1 MKTYGTVIRRKAQM
15 KKYKLEIPRTQF
27 DRIADAFELE
37 DHYVNGYDVDKDTVI
52 FTVSEKQRVW
62 FEKYAVQKVIK
73 WKGKV
78 KANPYYWITK
88 MFLLNN
94 IQKHLVK

>member
-1 MKTYGTVIRRKAQM
+1 MSYCGKIRKD
-15 KKYKLEIPRTQF
+15 KDNSYKLEIPRNQF
-27 DRIADAFELE
+27 DRIADAFEHQVI
-37 DHYVNGYDVDKDTVI
+37 DINGYDADKDTVI
-52 FTVSEKQRVW
+52 FTVSEKQRLW
-62 FEKYAVQKVIK
+62 FEKIAKSKKIK

-78 KANPYYWITK
+78 KANPYYWITE

>member
-27 DRIADAFELE
+27 DRIGDAFELE
-37 DHYVNGYDVDKDTVI
+37 DHYVNGYDADKDTVI

-73 WKGKV
+73 WKGKL
-78 KANPYYWITK
+78 KQNPYRWICQI
-88 MFLLNN
+88 FLPHE
-94 IQKHLVK
+94 IEKYLVK

>member
-1 MKTYGTVIRRKAQM
+1 MES
-15 KKYKLEIPRTQF
+15 YKLEIPRTQF
-27 DRIADAFELE
+27 NRIGDAFELE

-52 FTVSEKQRVW
+52 FTVSEKQRLW
-62 FEKYAVQKVIK
+62 FEKIAKSKKIK
-73 WKGKV
+73 WKGKI
-78 KANPYYWITK
+78 KANPYYWITE